1 MEQENHN
8 KSMPNLQDLTG
19 NFGNQPGDMMS
30 MLLPLLSGGGVSQ
43 EAIFKM
49 LAQNNPRLGGIMQ
62 LLPMLS
68 KPKSAPTH
76 PSFQNQNFV
85 KISDYY
91 KK

>member
-1 MEQENHN
+1 MDQENQN
-8 KSMPNLQDLTG
+8 GSIPNPKDLLG
-19 NFGNQPGDMMS
+19 NLGGQNGDMMS
-30 MLLPLLSGGGVSQ
+30 MLLPLLSGGGISQ

-62 LLPMLS
+62 LMPMLS
-68 KPKSAPTH
+68 KMQSAP
-76 PSFQNQNFV
+76 PKQKPQNQNYI